1 MTAPTDPPGVSSVR
15 EICPPLIVKTPPVIR
30 NLSFTSGVVRVA
42 VLPICIA
49 RMPPVFR
56 VSPPLRVKVA
66 ISEARTSPGATT
78 PPLPTVSKPLRV

>member
-1 MTAPTDPPGVSSVR
+1 MSSDR
-15 EICPPLIVKTPPVIR
+15 EIIPPALSVSAPPLMVIK
-30 NLSFTSGVVRVA
+30 SFTSGVVRVA
-42 VLPICIA
+42 VLPICMA

-56 VSPPLRVKVA
+56 VSPPARVRVA